1 MLHVKS
7 YYIERKSNCN
17 IVKLQLFGNSVIQY
31 STVKLFGILLYGFT
45 TEGKGC
51 D

>member
-7 YYIERKSNCN
+7 YCVERKSNYN
-17 IVKLQLFGNSVIQY
+17 IVKLLR
-31 STVKLFGILLYGFT
+31 ILLYGFT